1 VVEIFGI
8 NISNLLSSYLFT
20 LYDIHQSSPFSWGK
34 TKNIVVLLAS
44 CPKKKKKK
52 KKKKRKKIGFVFDEG
67 AGLNI
72 FFNGR

>member
-20 LYDIHQSSPFSWGK
+20 LYDIHQSSPFSWEK
-34 TKNIVVLLAS
+34 KNIVVLLAS
-44 CPKKKKKK
+44 CQKKKK
-52 KKKKRKKIGFVFDEG
+52 KKKKRKIRFVFDEG
-67 AGLNI
+67 VGLNI